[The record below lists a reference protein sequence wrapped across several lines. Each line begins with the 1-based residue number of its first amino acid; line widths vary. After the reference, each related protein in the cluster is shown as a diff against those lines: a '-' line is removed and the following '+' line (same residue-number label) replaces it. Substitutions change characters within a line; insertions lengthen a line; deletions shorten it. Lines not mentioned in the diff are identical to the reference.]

1 MRDHAAHDA
10 RGRGQE
16 PSVADLLG
24 CAADIVKAEFL
35 GEKGVHKASHGVN
48 DIRLVVD
55 RVHRHD
61 AGRARARAASS
72 RVGEGA
78 LDGEQE
84 VTERADVDVGVD
96 VGVARPDGAV
106 VAQHI
111 VRAALC
117 VAGEAGLMAP
127 PVRGME
133 RPLRE
138 WGRARGKHVGAGRG
152 CGRCLPGP
160 GYVTPA
166 PALLLGWQLVH
177 RVEIR

>member
-1 MRDHAAHDA
+1 M
-10 RGRGQE
+10 
-16 PSVADLLG
+16 
-24 CAADIVKAEFL
+24 KAEFL
-35 GEKGVHKASHGVN
+35 GEKGVHKSRHGVN

-61 AGRARARAASS
+61 AGRAKARAASS

-78 LDGEQE
+78 LYGEQE

-111 VRAALC
+111 VRAALFA
-117 VAGEAGLMAP
+117 AGAAGLMAP
-127 PVRGME
+127 PVRGVE

-138 WGRARGKHVGAGRG
+138 WGRARGKHAGAG
-152 CGRCLPGP
+152 
-160 GYVTPA
+160 
-166 PALLLGWQLVH
+166 
-177 RVEIR
+177 